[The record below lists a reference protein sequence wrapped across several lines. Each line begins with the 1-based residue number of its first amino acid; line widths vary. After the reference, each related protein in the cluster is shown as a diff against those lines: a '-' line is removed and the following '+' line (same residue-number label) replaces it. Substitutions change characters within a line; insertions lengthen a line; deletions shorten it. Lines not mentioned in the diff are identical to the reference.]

1 MLGQAWLIPAFPI
14 AAFLL
19 IMVCGRFEPLRSRF
33 VSSGGWLA
41 LLGWHC
47 WALAR
52 RALSRCW

>member
-33 VSSGGWLA
+33 VSSGKGPPVFRIA
-41 LLGWHC
+41 
-47 WALAR
+47 APPSNA
-52 RALSRCW
+52 